1 MKNNQART
9 EQKKQA
15 CLWQEHIQSW
25 EQSGL
30 SQKAYCRA
38 QSLALSTFGYWRRK
52 ISHRSKDR
60 PRFYPL
66 AVMPSPEK
74 QAKAPCGGLQ
84 LIIGEK
90 RFLVEI
96 GNDFSEQTL
105 KRLIVTLGQL

>member
-15 CLWQEHIQSW
+15 SWQEHIQSW

-38 QSLALSTFGYWRRK
+38 QSLGLSTFGYWRRK
-52 ISHRSKDR
+52 INHGSEDR

-66 AVMPSPEK
+66 TVMPSLEK
-74 QAKAPCGGLQ
+74 QIKEPCGGLQ

-90 RFLVEI
+90 RFLIEI
-96 GNDFSEQTL
+96 SNDFSEQAL
-105 KRLIVTLGQL
+105 KRLIVTLEQL

>member
-1 MKNNQART
+1 MKNNRIRI

-15 CLWQEHIQSW
+15 CWQEHIQSW

-30 SQKAYCRA
+30 SQEAYCKTK
-38 QSLALSTFGYWRRK
+38 SLALSTFGYWRRK
-52 ISHRSKDR
+52 IIHSSADR

-66 AVMPSPEK
+66 ALMPSFEN
-74 QAKAPCGGLQ
+74 QSKAQSGGLQ

-96 GNDFSEQTL
+96 GNDFSEQVL
-105 KRLIVTLGQL
+105 KRLIVTLEQL

>member
-1 MKNNQART
+1 MKNNQVRT

-15 CLWQEHIQSW
+15 CWQEHIQSW

-30 SQKAYCRA
+30 SQEAYCKA

-52 ISHRSKDR
+52 INHSSEDR

-66 AVMPSPEK
+66 AVMPSLEK
-74 QAKAPCGGLQ
+74 QTKAPCGGLQ

-105 KRLIVTLGQL
+105 KRLIVTLEQL

>member
-15 CLWQEHIQSW
+15 CWQEHIQSW

-30 SQKAYCRA
+30 SQKTYCRA

-52 ISHRSKDR
+52 INHRSKDR

-74 QAKAPCGGLQ
+74 QTKAPCGGLR

>member
-1 MKNNQART
+1 MKTNHVRI

-15 CLWQEHIQSW
+15 SWQEHIQSW

-30 SQKAYCRA
+30 SQEAYCKA
-38 QSLALSTFGYWRRK
+38 KSLALSTFGYWRRK
-52 ISHRSKDR
+52 INCSSEKR

-74 QAKAPCGGLQ
+74 QTKSPCGGLQ

-105 KRLIVTLGQL
+105 KRLIVALEQL

>member
-1 MKNNQART
+1 MKNRVKT

-15 CLWQEHIQSW
+15 CWQEHIHSW

-30 SQKAYCRA
+30 SQEAYCKA
-38 QSLALSTFGYWRRK
+38 KSLSLSTFGYWRRK
-52 ISHRSKDR
+52 INHSSDER

-66 AVMPSPEK
+66 AVMPSIAEK
-74 QAKAPCGGLQ
+74 DKATCSGLQ

-105 KRLIVTLGQL
+105 KRLIIALEQL

>member
-1 MKNNQART
+1 
-9 EQKKQA
+9 
-15 CLWQEHIQSW
+15 
-25 EQSGL
+25 
-30 SQKAYCRA
+30 
-38 QSLALSTFGYWRRK
+38 
-52 ISHRSKDR
+52 
-60 PRFYPL
+60 
-66 AVMPSPEK
+66 MPSPEK